1 MKASDLSLNEPFLF
15 VSQLLLFLRITVQF
29 TMVAAAVAVAVAD
42 AVVVFPTTSH
52 VL

>member
-15 VSQLLLFLRITVQF
+15 LSQLLFLRITIEF
-29 TMVAAAVAVAVAD
+29 TMVAAAAAV
-42 AVVVFPTTSH
+42 AVVVFPTTNH

>member
-1 MKASDLSLNEPFLF
+1 MKASELSLNEPFLF
-15 VSQLLLFLRITVQF
+15 LSQLLLFVRITVEF
-29 TMVAAAVAVAVAD
+29 TMVAAAVAA

>member
-1 MKASDLSLNEPFLF
+1 MKASDLSLNEPILF
-15 VSQLLLFLRITVQF
+15 VSQLLFLRITVQF
-29 TMVAAAVAVAVAD
+29 TMVAVAAAAAV